1 MATPVPR
8 TSPSQ
13 SSAPQTPS
21 PQAPFPPSPSS
32 RSFTAPDGTS
42 LAFHVSGTGTGAP
55 LLCLPGG
62 PLQDSAYL
70 GDLGGLTAH
79 RRVIRLDLR
88 GTGASEV
95 PEDPASYRC
104 DRLVDDVEAL
114 RAHLGL
120 DTVDVLGHSAGANL
134 AALYVTRHPER
145 VDRLVLV
152 TPGTAAVGLDTAPEE
167 RLAAARL
174 RRDEPW
180 FGPAYAALEDVTAG
194 RGTAESF
201 GAVAPFFHGTWDEA
215 ARERH
220 AAGEGQRNREGA
232 GVFAGE
238 GAFDPAG
245 TRAVFAEFARPVLV
259 VAGEGDVNT
268 PVPTA
273 AAYAELFPKAAFAV
287 LDGAGHFPW
296 HDDAERFT
304 RTVGAFL
311 DR

>member
-1 MATPVPR
+1 MATPVPQ
-8 TSPSQ
+8 TPSAP
-13 SSAPQTPS
+13 SSAPQT
-21 PQAPFPPSPSS
+21 
-32 RSFTAPDGTS
+32 FTAPDGTT
-42 LAFHVSGTGTGAP
+42 LAFHDTGTGDP

-62 PLQDSAYL
+62 PLQDSVYL

-79 RRVIRLDLR
+79 RRLIRLDLR
-88 GTGASEV
+88 GTGASGV

-145 VDRLVLV
+145 VGRLVLV

-174 RRDEPW
+174 RREEPW

-215 ARERH
+215 AQERH
-220 AAGEGQRNREGA
+220 AAADGQRNGEGA

-273 AAYAELFPKAAFAV
+273 AAYAELFPTADFAV

-296 HDDAERFT
+296 HDDAERFA
-304 RTVGAFL
+304 RTVGDFL

>member
-1 MATPVPR
+1 MPT
-8 TSPSQ
+8 
-13 SSAPQTPS
+13 
-21 PQAPFPPSPSS
+21 FP
-32 RSFTAPDGTS
+32 APDGTV
-42 LAFHVSGTGTGAP
+42 LAYHEFGSGSGEP
-55 LLCLPGG
+55 LICLPGG
-62 PLQDSAYL
+62 PLQDSVYL
-70 GDLGGLTAH
+70 GDLGGLAA
-79 RRVIRLDLR
+79 RRRLIRLDLR
-88 GTGASEV
+88 GTGASAV
-95 PEDPASYRC
+95 PDDPAAYRC

-120 DTVDVLGHSAGANL
+120 DTVDLLGHSAGANL
-134 AALYVTRHPER
+134 AALYVTRYPGR
-145 VDRLVLV
+145 VGRLVLV

-232 GVFAGE
+232 GVFASE
-238 GAFDPAG
+238 GAFDTAA

-273 AAYAELFPKAAFAV
+273 AAYAELFPKATLAV

-296 HDDAERFT
+296 HDDAERFAK
-304 RTVGAFL
+304 TVDSFL
-311 DR
+311 NG

>member
-1 MATPVPR
+1 MPT
-8 TSPSQ
+8 
-13 SSAPQTPS
+13 
-21 PQAPFPPSPSS
+21 F
-32 RSFTAPDGTS
+32 RSPDGTL
-42 LAFHVSGTGTGAP
+42 LAYHESGSGAP

-62 PLQDSAYL
+62 PLQDSVYL
-70 GDLGGLTAH
+70 GDLGGLAAH
-79 RRVIRLDLR
+79 RRLIRLDLR
-88 GTGASEV
+88 GTGASAAPGD
-95 PEDPASYRC
+95 PESYRC

-114 RAHLGL
+114 RVHLGL
-120 DTVDVLGHSAGANL
+120 DTVDILGHSAGANL
-134 AALYVTRHPER
+134 AALYVTRYPER
-145 VDRLVLV
+145 VGRLVLV
-152 TPGTAAVGLDTAPEE
+152 TPGAAAPGLETAPEE

-174 RRDEPW
+174 RTDEPW

-220 AAGEGQRNREGA
+220 AAGERQRNGEGA

-238 GAFDPAG
+238 GVFDPAA

-273 AAYAELFPKAAFAV
+273 AAYAGLFPGATLVV

-296 HDDAERFT
+296 HDDAEGFVKQ
-304 RTVGAFL
+304 VGSFL
-311 DR
+311 NE

>member
-1 MATPVPR
+1 MST
-8 TSPSQ
+8 
-13 SSAPQTPS
+13 
-21 PQAPFPPSPSS
+21 FP
-32 RSFTAPDGTS
+32 APDGTL
-42 LAFHVSGTGTGAP
+42 LASHESGSGAP

-70 GDLGGLTAH
+70 GDLGGLAAH
-79 RRVIRLDLR
+79 RRLIRLDLR

-95 PEDPASYRC
+95 PDDPDSYRC

-120 DTVDVLGHSAGANL
+120 DTVDLLGHSAGANL
-134 AALYVTRHPER
+134 AALYVTRYPER
-145 VDRLVLV
+145 VGRLVLV

-180 FGPAYAALEDVTAG
+180 FGPAYAALEEVTAG

-220 AAGEGQRNREGA
+220 AAGERQRNRAGA
-232 GVFAGE
+232 GVFAAE
-238 GAFDPAG
+238 GAFDPAA

-273 AAYAELFPKAAFAV
+273 AAYAGLFPEATLAV

-296 HDDAERFT
+296 HDDTEGFVER
-304 RTVGAFL
+304 VASFL
-311 DR
+311 R

>member
-1 MATPVPR
+1 MATPVP
-8 TSPSQ
+8 
-13 SSAPQTPS
+13 QTPS
-21 PQAPFPPSPSS
+21 SQ
-32 RSFTAPDGTS
+32 SFTAPDGTT

-145 VDRLVLV
+145 VGRLVLV

-220 AAGEGQRNREGA
+220 AAGRGSGTVRARVSSRARAPSIRRARARCSRSSRGRCSWWPGRGREHPGSDGGRVRGAVPEGGLRRPGRGRAFPLARRRGA
-232 GVFAGE
+232 VHADGRRLPGPVSA
-238 GAFDPAG
+238 
-245 TRAVFAEFARPVLV
+245 TARVPDH
-259 VAGEGDVNT
+259 VAGRGGR
-268 PVPTA
+268 P
-273 AAYAELFPKAAFAV
+273 
-287 LDGAGHFPW
+287 
-296 HDDAERFT
+296 R
-304 RTVGAFL
+304 
-311 DR
+311 